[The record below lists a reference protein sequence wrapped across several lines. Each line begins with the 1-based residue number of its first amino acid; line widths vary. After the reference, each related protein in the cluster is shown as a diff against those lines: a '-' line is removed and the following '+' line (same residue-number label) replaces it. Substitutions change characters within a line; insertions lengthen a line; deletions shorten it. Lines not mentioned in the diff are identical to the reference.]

1 MVCMNLT
8 LALDNTTE
16 TPDTKPQTVMFS
28 IGNIEKAE
36 RFCAVVHD
44 AIPE

>member
-1 MVCMNLT
+1 MRNLT
-8 LALDNTTE
+8 LAVDDASK

-36 RFCAVVHD
+36 HFCAVVHD
-44 AIPE
+44 ATPI